1 MKNTLDDEFKKSI
14 QDWAYGIADVLDEC
28 QRNITEYTD
37 EEFNYLVQC
46 LIECDQEGFARLM
59 EEMRLEI
66 NRQEFN

>member
-1 MKNTLDDEFKKSI
+1 MIDPLDDEFKESI

-66 NRQEFN
+66 KRQEFN